1 MTHRRTALLIA
12 TASLFAVAAAA
23 SGNPRRAAAG
33 QKTVAAPKT
42 VRLAPATLPL
52 VRTMDER
59 FQSFQL
65 GFSHLTGGDTWVSY
79 ENMSAQAVKERQYTG
94 NLASVREPRAPT
106 DLANPRFRKL
116 VSALSPLYIRYGGT
130 TANTVYFQD
139 NEEPQ
144 LAKAPPGYNV
154 VLTRKRWREALEF
167 AKAVDAKIYTG
178 FTASIGVRDSSRLWT
193 PVHAKAWLDYNKSI
207 GGEIYAAEMF
217 NEPNMEGHSDRLGKY
232 TAEDF
237 AKDYA
242 VYQAFVRQA
251 APQIKLVG
259 PSDVETGG
267 GSMAGLPDTRAYL
280 TAEPRPKFDIISYH
294 FYPAIAER
302 CAGQDSP
309 RGIKAENALSEEYLA
324 RQDGPFQN
332 RKALRDQFAPG
343 APIWNTETGGAACG
357 GTRWQTSFLDT
368 FRFIDTQARLAK
380 QGMDAIFTHAI
391 LSGSN
396 GVIDEKTFMP
406 NADYWAALLWRKFVG
421 TQVLDAGPITPG
433 LHVYAHCLRGSR
445 SGVTVMAINLEKT
458 PARVRGVGAAEVYT
472 LTAPELTSKT
482 VLLNNRPLAVGADDS
497 LPAIRP
503 VRQDGANVRLPGHS
517 VNFIVFPQARNASCT
532 SER

>member
-1 MTHRRTALLIA
+1 MGRSQITAMIA
-12 TASLFAVAAAA
+12 GASLLALA
-23 SGNPRRAAAG
+23 SAAG
-33 QKTVAAPKT
+33 GRDAQGQAHSRSARVEA
-42 VRLAPATLPL
+42 RNLPM

-79 ENMSAQAVKERQYTG
+79 ENMTAQAVKERQYTG
-94 NLASVREPRAPT
+94 DLASVREPRAPT
-106 DLANPRFRKL
+106 DLTNRRFRNL
-116 VSALSPLYIRYGGT
+116 VAGLAPLYIRYGGT
-130 TANTVYFQD
+130 TTNTVYFQD
-139 NEEPQ
+139 NDEPKLRQ
-144 LAKAPPGYNV
+144 APAGYKA

-178 FTASIGVRDSSRLWT
+178 FSVGHGVRDNAKLWT

-207 GGEIYAAEMF
+207 DGEIYAAELF
-217 NEPNMEGHSDRLGKY
+217 NEPNMEGHSERLGNY
-232 TAEDF
+232 TAQDF

-242 VYQAFVRQA
+242 VFKAFMTKADPR
-251 APQIKLVG
+251 IKLVG

-267 GSMAGLPDTRAYL
+267 GSMAGLPDTAAYL
-280 TAEPRPKFDIISYH
+280 NADPKPKFDIISYH

-302 CAGQDSP
+302 CAGTDSP
-309 RGIKAENALSEEYLA
+309 RGIKVENALSDEYLA
-324 RQDGPFQN
+324 RQDAPFQT
-332 RKALRDQFAPG
+332 RKALRDRLAPG

-421 TQVLDAGPITPG
+421 TQVLDAGPIKPG
-433 LHVYAHCLRGSR
+433 LHIYAHCLRGR
-445 SGVTVMAINLEKT
+445 AGGVTLMAINLE
-458 PARVRGVGAAEVYT
+458 PATATVQASGPAEVYA
-472 LTAPELTSKT
+472 LTAPELMSKT
-482 VLLNNRPLAVGADDS
+482 VLLNGKPLALGADDS
-497 LPAIRP
+497 LPAITP
-503 VRQDGANVRLPGHS
+503 VKQNGRRVVLAGHS
-517 VNFIVFPQARNASCT
+517 VNFITLPQAGNRECT
-532 SER
+532 SPQ